1 MRQLGG
7 SLALPRLQS
16 GFQWLRENCPAIG
29 PRSLASRDREGVG
42 TSQTARV
49 YPPGRA
55 TGRAKRLL
63 SRIAGLMCA

>member
-42 TSQTARV
+42 TSRTAPV
-49 YPPGRA
+49 FPTGRA
-55 TGRAKRLL
+55 TGTAKRLL
-63 SRIAGLMCA
+63 SRIAGLVGA